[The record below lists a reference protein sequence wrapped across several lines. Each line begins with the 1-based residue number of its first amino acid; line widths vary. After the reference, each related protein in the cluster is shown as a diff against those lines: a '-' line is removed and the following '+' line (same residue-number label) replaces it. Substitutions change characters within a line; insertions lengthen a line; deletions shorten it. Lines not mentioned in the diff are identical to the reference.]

1 MSNTSPSALLPNK
14 KNVNSLWGKRE
25 VASIRGKK
33 KEETQK
39 LTKKKNR
46 KNLND
51 IWLDAQYNIQNWS
64 LEVIT
69 SITKP
74 QVGFK
79 LSSSK
84 TYIAKFVITAENN
97 FLSL

>member
-25 VASIRGKK
+25 IASIREKK
-33 KEETQK
+33 KKETQK

-51 IWLDAQYNIQNWS
+51 IWLDSQYNI
-64 LEVIT
+64 
-69 SITKP
+69 
-74 QVGFK
+74 
-79 LSSSK
+79 
-84 TYIAKFVITAENN
+84 
-97 FLSL
+97 